1 MGFYL
6 PDTNQI
12 RIRISYRAYET
23 ILQDISEF
31 QNIPQKEQVS
41 SFLNRMLKHFWTE
54 AESTIA
60 EKKPEICQKYL
71 AWLAD
76 SGQAG
81 ETALH
86 LTEQELKARRER
98 IRQLYSQPKK
108 ASGQNFKLIMTKSTR
123 EILEKSQEAELYQDN
138 IADYLAALIQEY
150 TVQPREEREKN
161 FLQRDLSENQ
171 SLYER
176 TASGRNHRPEQELSD
191 KAVSDCNKR
200 FPAVLLYYQLCKAE
214 RQRPVFGRKAVFVPA
229 AKNSECRRKRRNSV
243 YIHKLSEIETE
254 IFAKNACKNHLFGR
268 RRRKN
273 HCPPDKSR
281 ILSVSACDSFRKT
294 GLSGKDILIRRRRS
308 ADFLLH
314 KSADLPVFHPVRQ
327 RCGNHGTGR
336 PPGAFCR
343 HLSDRCRIL
352 SVTQIIQ
359 PLYVYCVLCIT
370 HYTIHNT
377 HIYRQRSGKIPYS
390 IAKTCKICYHK
401 HNEISAAAAG

>member
-6 PDTNQI
+6 PDTNQV

-86 LTEQELKARRER
+86 LTEQELKARREH

-150 TVQPREEREKN
+150 TVQPREERERIFFKEIYQKISHCMKEQHQAEITVQNKN
-161 FLQRDLSENQ
+161 YLIKPFQIATNGFLPYYYIISYARLKDSDLFSEEKLFSFRLQRIQNAEEKEEIPYTFTSFQKSKLK
-171 SLYER
+171 SLLKTPAKITYLAGEEEKITVR
-176 TASGRNHRPEQELSD
+176 LTKAGYYLYQHVILSGRPAYLEKTSLSD
-191 KAVSDCNKR
+191 DGVQLTFYCTKAQIYQYFIR
-200 FPAVLLYYQLCKAE
+200 FGKDAEIMEPADLRARFADIYQTAAGYYQSH
-214 RQRPVFGRKAVFVPA
+214 R
-229 AKNSECRRKRRNSV
+229 
-243 YIHKLSEIETE
+243 
-254 IFAKNACKNHLFGR
+254 
-268 RRRKN
+268 
-273 HCPPDKSR
+273 
-281 ILSVSACDSFRKT
+281 
-294 GLSGKDILIRRRRS
+294 
-308 ADFLLH
+308 
-314 KSADLPVFHPVRQ
+314 
-327 RCGNHGTGR
+327 
-336 PPGAFCR
+336 
-343 HLSDRCRIL
+343 
-352 SVTQIIQ
+352 
-359 PLYVYCVLCIT
+359 
-370 HYTIHNT
+370 
-377 HIYRQRSGKIPYS
+377 
-390 IAKTCKICYHK
+390 
-401 HNEISAAAAG
+401 